1 MEKRKFN
8 VMDVLGEQ
16 LAGVAE
22 LNTSGPEQIEYID
35 IGLLDGDER
44 NFYQLTDIDELA
56 DNIQM
61 CGLQQPI
68 WVRPVRADGSPSSA
82 ATVAGPPWL
91 SLWKRDWISSAGCP
105 ASGRKTMSPRRFR
118 SSG

>member
-1 MEKRKFN
+1 MAGKNFDISKFAATLKP
-8 VMDVLGEQ
+8 VSESDH
-16 LAGVAE
+16 
-22 LNTSGPEQIEYID
+22 TGPEQIEYID

-68 WVRPVRADGSPSSA
+68 RVRAGEGGRFTIVSGHRRRA
-82 ATVAGPPWL
+82 AIAQLV
-91 SLWKRDWISSAGCP
+91 DN
-105 ASGRKTMSPRRFR
+105 
-118 SSG
+118 